1 MASDLDRYG
10 SRLGRRFLG
19 VRALICSEVG
29 SRAAAQALA
38 SYISREFFKA
48 DRELE
53 ALYREGRGL
62 AETRSGWLPGIQDA
76 ALQRLLRGASR
87 SLPAC
92 HIVEAVQDLL
102 NSGTTPPTGLL
113 QRVAARALDG
123 TEARLHTQRDYAED
137 KDVHSSFVAV
147 RQPAEAEL
155 LRLLG
160 TRLERDRGRPSASP
174 VRQNLDP
181 SSLLDLV
188 VARSANGRQN

>member
-19 VRALICSEVG
+19 VRAVICSEVG
-29 SRAAAQALA
+29 SQAAAQALA
-38 SYISREFFKA
+38 SYISREFFRA

-53 ALYREGRGL
+53 ALYREGRSL
-62 AETRSGWLPGIQDA
+62 VETRSGWLPGIQDV
-76 ALQRLLRGASR
+76 ALRRLLRGASR

-102 NSGTTPPTGLL
+102 NSGASSAAGLL

-123 TEARLHTQRDYAED
+123 TEVRLHTQRDYAQD
-137 KDVHSSFVAV
+137 KDAHSSFAAV
-147 RQPAEAEL
+147 RRFAEREL
-155 LRLLG
+155 LRLLRI
-160 TRLERDRGRPSASP
+160 RLERDHRIPSDSP
-174 VRQNLDP
+174 ARQNLDP

-188 VARSANGRQN
+188 VVRSANGRQN